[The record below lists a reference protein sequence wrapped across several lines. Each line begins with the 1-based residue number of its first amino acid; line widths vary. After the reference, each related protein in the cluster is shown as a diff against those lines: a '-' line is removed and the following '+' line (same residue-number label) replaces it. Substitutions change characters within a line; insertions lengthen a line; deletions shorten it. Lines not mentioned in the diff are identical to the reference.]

1 MKKVH
6 PASIAGKS
14 PSFTT
19 DLKTHIRGST
29 HYFDHSGS
37 IPIYTPFVVDFETS
51 DRMAVTSYEAEPI
64 RQRSG
69 VILVRKFKDVR
80 TADHN
85 CIGVKR
91 NLYNMPIAD
100 IRLKNAASL
109 DSVVTECIAEALKHT
124 GYTVVMEGSSGVA
137 DLKPDAVLEGQIQD
151 FWSNMM
157 TILQHNITLKMS
169 LLDDDG
175 QIVWNNTVGGDAS
188 ALIFVTHREYE
199 AVIDRAMEIALE
211 KAMRSFSSDEFAL
224 KVKK

>member
-1 MKKVH
+1 
-6 PASIAGKS
+6 
-14 PSFTT
+14 
-19 DLKTHIRGST
+19 
-29 HYFDHSGS
+29 
-37 IPIYTPFVVDFETS
+37 
-51 DRMAVTSYEAEPI
+51 
-64 RQRSG
+64 
-69 VILVRKFKDVR
+69 
-80 TADHN
+80 
-85 CIGVKR
+85 
-91 NLYNMPIAD
+91 
-100 IRLKNAASL
+100 
-109 DSVVTECIAEALKHT
+109 
-124 GYTVVMEGSSGVA
+124 MEGSSGVA